1 MTTQK
6 PNISSTSSGQRNNP
20 YSQWDLVL
28 DIQKEVKETIKYGVV
43 SLKEFILIIFISV
56 CLYIFLSIIGNVDKD
71 QMDATTAIGLVCV
84 LILYGSIP
92 VSLVLYIIIKKKLK
106 KVIKQLDEAVANH
119 NPLGR
124 EK

>member
-6 PNISSTSSGQRNNP
+6 PNISSTSSEQQNNT
-20 YSQWDLVL
+20 YSQWGLVL
-28 DIQKEVKETIKYGVV
+28 DIQKEVKETIKHGVV
-43 SLKEFILIIFISV
+43 SPKEFILIIFISI
-56 CLYIFLSIIGNVDKD
+56 CLYIFLAIIGNADKA
-71 QMDATTAIGLVCV
+71 QMDATTAIGLLCV